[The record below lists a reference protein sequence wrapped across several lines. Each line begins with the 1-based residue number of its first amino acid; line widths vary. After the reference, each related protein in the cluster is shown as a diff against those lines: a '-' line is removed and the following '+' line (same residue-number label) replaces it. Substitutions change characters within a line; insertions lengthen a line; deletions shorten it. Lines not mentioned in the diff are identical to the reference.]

1 MNRTIA
7 LALLD
12 IIMSEGT
19 SPVEKH
25 RAEAQLRELI
35 RILLPENEEE
45 EQP

>member
-1 MNRTIA
+1 MNRITA
-7 LALLD
+7 LSLLD
-12 IIMSEGT
+12 ILMSEAS